1 MAQEYE
7 NYLTEYMI
15 MLHTMIWEI
24 QIEERSSL
32 GRSWEEKRFLTP
44 GDAGLVVHQQ
54 IQVSSVIFAKFLA
67 DNGNQNLAKDKI
79 VHDIF

>member
-15 MLHTMIWEI
+15 MQHTMIWGI
-24 QIEERSSL
+24 QIGESSSL
-32 GRSWEEKRFLTP
+32 GRSLEAKRFLTP

-54 IQVSSVIFAKFLA
+54 IKVSSVIFAKILA
-67 DNGNQNLAKDKI
+67 DNGNQNLAKGEN
-79 VHDIF
+79 VHVIF

>member
-32 GRSWEEKRFLTP
+32 GRSWEVKRFLTP